1 MGNKASKP
9 SRKLANTI
17 SKNANP
23 NINRS
28 SNVNQLPSEFLKEK
42 YEQNAIQKELKAQ
55 QEKSTP
61 DESLNQGDQMHIL
74 NSNNE
79 FDPKLLNKKL
89 KNSQQAKSQVP
100 AQQQNQTPQMPEGK
114 DGFDPHVGSYDQN
127 FINSVTNLGKNIH
140 SSRSASQIN
149 PNFSALTQL
158 RNRKAL
164 YEKGQ
169 KEVETQMDPHG
180 PASASHRGENKD
192 VIRTMI
198 HPRTMGAI
206 LNDLRDPR
214 VSKDG
219 ITLDYQ
225 LRPGFLEDLGSR
237 FKVATTT
244 QSLEEHTKDDEIA
257 PKEAPNKSMM
267 DFNENDELAE
277 TVDQNRLNEL
287 KGRLGMDD
295 EPENIDTNK
304 R

>member
-17 SKNANP
+17 SKNTNT

-28 SNVNQLPSEFLKEK
+28 SNINQLPSEFLKEK
-42 YEQNAIQKELKAQ
+42 YEQNAIQKELKEHQ
-55 QEKSTP
+55 KQFTP

-74 NSNNE
+74 NPNTK

-89 KNSQQAKSQVP
+89 KNSQQTKPQAPALQKSQP
-100 AQQQNQTPQMPEGK
+100 PQMPEGK

-127 FINSVTNLGKNIH
+127 FINSVTNLGKKIH
-140 SSRSASQIN
+140 STTSDSQIN

-158 RNRKAL
+158 KNRKTL

-169 KEVETQMDPHG
+169 KELETQMDPHG
-180 PASASHRGENKD
+180 PASASQLGENKD
-192 VIRTMI
+192 AIRTMI

-214 VSKDG
+214 MTKDR

-225 LRPGFLEDLGSR
+225 LRPGFLQELGSR

-244 QSLEEHTKDDEIA
+244 QPLEEHTKDDEIA
-257 PKEAPNKSMM
+257 PKEAPSKSMM

-277 TVDQNRLNEL
+277 SVDQNRLNAL
-287 KGRLGMDD
+287 KSRLGMDD
-295 EPENIDTNK
+295 EPENTDPK
-304 R
+304 KS